1 MPRPGWQ
8 KLQETQRRM
17 VFSSHARVT
26 KTSTREGFLDRKIK
40 IKEMNDGVILAEP
53 VFHDADFIWGRH
65 TSALLFGLSSE
76 TVLIG
81 PIIYTFLNLIY
92 AALTFM

>member
-1 MPRPGWQ
+1 
-8 KLQETQRRM
+8 M

-26 KTSTREGFLDRKIK
+26 KTSTGEEGFLDRKIK
-40 IKEMNDGVILAEP
+40 IKEMNDGVIPAEP

-65 TSALLFGLSSE
+65 TSAFLFGCLQRLK

-81 PIIYTFLNLIY
+81 PIIHY
-92 AALTFM
+92 